1 MNFGSGLQT
10 HSKKAIKTLTLRKS
24 SLLLSITLTLVLF
37 LFLSSLG
44 NAENVE
50 VRNRD
55 TISIQQTDPP
65 DQDEDGLSDQ
75 MEMDLGTAVD
85 DKYGDK
91 DNDGLYDFEEYLDYY
106 GNNDT
111 TDGRKYD
118 YDNSTSVVDG
128 VLDIYHYFGLSS
140 NKTTYLRDQDFST
153 ANGGFVD
160 TLLWNVRFVGS
171 GAAGGSSTGPVIY
184 ANNTMTDVSFTGHYS
199 GGTDQGQP
207 VSYTNNTM
215 TNVNFGGLFS
225 GGSQGSTVSYYNNTM
240 TDVSFTG
247 SFSGSSF
254 DDINYTEN
262 TISDIRITK
271 GEAARSD
278 GGASIYTD
286 NMIVSDRHDSDNDG
300 LSDGREV
307 FEIGTSPE
315 RPDTELDGLGDKWEV
330 TYNGS
335 SGVNPL
341 VAATQSEKDSNLD
354 GDGLTL
360 VQEAAA
366 NTNPSSNDTDG
377 DGLNDSY
384 ELELDMPTDPTLAD
398 TDGDGLGDKWEL
410 TYNGDPG
417 VNPTTAA
424 DGTEL
429 ASDGD
434 SDGLNLTAEFKANT
448 NSSSNDTDGDKLAD
462 GWEVRYNDSFGVNP
476 LDMANATELASDRD
490 GDSLN
495 LTAEFKA
502 NTDPSSN
509 DTDGDGLNDG
519 YEVLTLMTN
528 ATRTDSDGD
537 TLADGW
543 EVRYSDASGVNVT
556 KAAIDS
562 ELIFDEDKDGLSL
575 QQEAMANT
583 NPSSNDTDGDG
594 LVDKWELTY
603 NGTSGVNPLV
613 GADASELASD
623 LDGDG
628 LTLLEEAQAN
638 TSSSSDDTDGDGLGD
653 GWEVRYNSSSGVN
666 PLDKADASELAS
678 DLDSDDLNLTA
689 EFKANTN
696 SSSNDTDGDG
706 LNDGYEVLNLTT
718 DPTLNDT
725 DGDGLNDSYE
735 VLTLMTN
742 ASSVDTDGDGLN
754 DSYEVLTLM
763 TNATLADTDGDGLG
777 DKWEVTYND
786 SSGVNPLVAATPEE
800 LASDTDDDGL
810 NLLEEFKANTDPGT
824 ADNPMSMNTTTSTTD
839 TTGST
844 DSAVSSS
851 ELSLESSFAFL
862 VVLGIFTSF
871 SLVLV
876 VYRVRRRIL

>member
-24 SLLLSITLTLVLF
+24 NLLLSITLTLVLF

-65 DQDEDGLSDQ
+65 DMDDDGLSDAL
-75 MEMDLGTAVD
+75 EMTLGTAVD
-85 DKYGDK
+85 DKFGDK
-91 DNDGLYDFEEYLDYY
+91 DDDGLYDFEEYLDIY
-106 GNNDT
+106 GDNDT
-111 TDGRKYD
+111 TNQTYKYD
-118 YDNSTSVVDG
+118 NATSVEDG
-128 VLDIYHYFGLSS
+128 LGDLYHLFGLSS

-160 TLLWNVRFVGS
+160 TLLWNVSFVGD
-171 GAAGGSSTGPVIY
+171 GAAGGGTTGPVIY
-184 ANNTMTDVSFTGHYS
+184 TNNTMTDVSFIGAWS

-215 TNVNFGGLFS
+215 INVNFAGQTS
-225 GGSQGSTVSYYNNTM
+225 GGSQGGKITYYNNTM

-247 SFSGSSF
+247 AFSGSSLGDVNF
-254 DDINYTEN
+254 TKN
-262 TISDIRITK
+262 TISDIRITR

-278 GGASIYTD
+278 GAASIYVD
-286 NMIVSDRHDSDNDG
+286 NLFVSDRHDTDNDG

-307 FEIGTSPE
+307 FEIGTSPQ

-330 TYNGS
+330 TYNS
-335 SGVNPL
+335 SLYVDPL
-341 VAATQSEKDSNLD
+341 VKAD
-354 GDGLTL
+354 
-360 VQEAAA
+360 
-366 NTNPSSNDTDG
+366 ND
-377 DGLNDSY
+377 
-384 ELELDMPTDPTLAD
+384 
-398 TDGDGLGDKWEL
+398 K
-410 TYNGDPG
+410 
-417 VNPTTAA
+417 
-424 DGTEL
+424 L
-429 ASDGD
+429 ASDED
-434 SDGLNLTAEFKANT
+434 MDGLNLTAEFKANT
-448 NSSSNDTDGDKLAD
+448 NSSSNDTDGDGL
-462 GWEVRYNDSFGVNP
+462 NDSYEV
-476 LDMANATELASDRD
+476 
-490 GDSLN
+490 LN
-495 LTAEFKA
+495 LTT
-502 NTDPSSN
+502 NPTLV
-509 DTDGDGLNDG
+509 DTDGDGLNDS
-519 YEVLTLMTN
+519 YEVVTLKTN
-528 ATRTDSDGD
+528 ATLVDTDGD
-537 TLADGW
+537 GLNDKW
-543 EVRYSDASGVNVT
+543 EVTYNGSSGVNAT
-556 KAAIDS
+556 KAATDS
-562 ELIFDEDKDGLSL
+562 ELASNEDMDGLTL
-575 QQEAMANT
+575 TEEAAANT

-594 LVDKWELTY
+594 LIDGWEVTY
-603 NGTSGVNPLV
+603 NRSSGVNPL
-613 GADASELASD
+613 ANATAEELASD

-638 TSSSSDDTDGDGLGD
+638 TNSSSNDTDGDGLGD
-653 GWEVRYNSSSGVN
+653 GWEVRYSDASGVN
-666 PLDKADASELAS
+666 ATMEATDDELAS
-678 DLDSDDLNLTA
+678 DEDSDDLNLTA

-763 TNATLADTDGDGLG
+763 TNATLADTDGDGLN
-777 DKWEVTYND
+777 DKWEVTYNG

-800 LASDTDDDGL
+800 LASDADKDGL
-810 NLLEEFKANTDPGT
+810 NLLEEAKANTDPGT

-851 ELSLESSFAFL
+851 GISAESSFAFL
-862 VVLGIFTSF
+862 IMLGIFTSF
-871 SLVLV
+871 SLVFV

>member
-24 SLLLSITLTLVLF
+24 NLLLSITLTLVLF

-65 DQDEDGLSDQ
+65 DQDDDGLSDQ
-75 MEMDLGTAVD
+75 MEMDLGTAVNN
-85 DKYGDK
+85 KYGDK

-160 TLLWNVRFVGS
+160 TLLWNVRFVGG

-247 SFSGSSF
+247 SFSGASF
-254 DDINYTEN
+254 DDVNYTEN

-271 GEAARSD
+271 GEGARSD

-429 ASDGD
+429 AFDGD
-434 SDGLNLTAEFKANT
+434 TDGLNLTAEFKANT
-448 NSSSNDTDGDKLAD
+448 DPTSNDTDGDKLAD
-462 GWEVRYNDSFGVNP
+462 GWEVRYNNSPGVNP
-476 LDMANATELASDRD
+476 LVGATPEELASDGD
-490 GDSLN
+490 GDGLN
-495 LTAEFKA
+495 LTAEFRA
-502 NTDPSSN
+502 NTNSSSN
-509 DTDGDGLNDG
+509 DTDGDGLNDS
-519 YEVLTLMTN
+519 YELNIMTN
-528 ATRTDSDGD
+528 ATLADTDGD
-537 TLADGW
+537 KLADGW
-543 EVRYSDASGVNVT
+543 EVRYNDTSGVNPLDNAT
-556 KAAIDS
+556 AE
-562 ELIFDEDKDGLSL
+562 ELASNEDMDGLTL
-575 QQEAMANT
+575 TEEAAANT

-594 LVDKWELTY
+594 LIDGWEVTY
-603 NGTSGVNPLV
+603 NSSSGVNPLV
-613 GADASELASD
+613 NATAEELASD

-638 TSSSSDDTDGDGLGD
+638 TNSSSNDTDGDGLGD
-653 GWEVRYNSSSGVN
+653 GWEVRYSDASGVN
-666 PLDKADASELAS
+666 PLVNATAEELAS
-678 DLDSDDLNLTA
+678 DEDSDDLNLTA

-777 DKWEVTYND
+777 DKWEVRYND

-810 NLLEEFKANTDPGT
+810 SLLEEFKANTDPGT

-839 TTGST
+839 TTA
-844 DSAVSSS
+844 SAVSSS
-851 ELSLESSFAFL
+851 GISAESSFAFL
-862 VVLGIFTSF
+862 VVLGLFTSF
-871 SLVLV
+871 SSVLV
-876 VYRVRRRIL
+876 VYRVRRRML